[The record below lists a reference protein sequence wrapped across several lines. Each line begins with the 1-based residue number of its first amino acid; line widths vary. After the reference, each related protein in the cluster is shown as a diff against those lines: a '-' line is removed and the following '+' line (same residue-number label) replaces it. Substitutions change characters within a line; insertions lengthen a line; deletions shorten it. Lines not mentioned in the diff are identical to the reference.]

1 MTLHADQKYDGTIA
15 RCVWMQ
21 AQSGTPGLQV
31 DIETDDGDLI
41 VHVFWVS
48 KKSLGF
54 FEERMV
60 DFGIKPEQL
69 RNGSFLENELP
80 TALVGLAVSFGTK
93 EETYKEQKR
102 IKVAWIGSR
111 KAPSDERGI
120 GFAVAAMLGGEA
132 SESKPATKKVEPP
145 LTDDDIPF

>member
-1 MTLHADQKYDGTIA
+1 MGPRP
-15 RCVWMQ
+15 RCKVGSLTPITETFL
-21 AQSGTPGLQV
+21 ASGTEKL
-31 DIETDDGDLI
+31 
-41 VHVFWVS
+41 
-48 KKSLGF
+48 LGI
-54 FEERMV
+54 
-60 DFGIKPEQL
+60 GA
-69 RNGSFLENELP
+69 
-80 TALVGLAVSFGTK
+80 ALVGLAVSFGTK